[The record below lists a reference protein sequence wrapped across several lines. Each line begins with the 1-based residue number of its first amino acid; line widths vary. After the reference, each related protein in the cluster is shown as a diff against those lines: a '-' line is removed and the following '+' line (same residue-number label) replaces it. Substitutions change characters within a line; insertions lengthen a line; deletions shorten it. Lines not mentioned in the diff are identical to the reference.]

1 MAFNFTDNTIATAK
15 TPVIVDRAAM
25 RGIFSGLG
33 KKPKLPRLQ
42 PPERIRGN
50 AFGEKGVN
58 YTVIDKKGMAN
69 IVNHAEMKVLHELL
83 AEIEG
88 KTAEANSTTEAAIQS
103 STN

>member
-1 MAFNFTDNTIATAK
+1 MTFDIATK
-15 TPVIVDRAAM
+15 TITNTPVAVDRNAM
-25 RGIFSGLG
+25 KELFTGLG
-33 KKPKLPRLQ
+33 RKPKLPRLQ

-58 YTVIDKKGMAN
+58 YTIMDRKGMAN

-88 KTAEANSTTEAAIQS
+88 KAAEVNPTTDAAVQS

>member
-1 MAFNFTDNTIATAK
+1 MESDIATK
-15 TPVIVDRAAM
+15 TLVTVDRLA
-25 RGIFSGLG
+25 IQELFKGLG

-58 YTVIDKKGMAN
+58 YTVMDKKGMAN

-88 KTAEANSTTEAAIQS
+88 KTVEVNSMNEAVAKS

>member
-1 MAFNFTDNTIATAK
+1 MTFDIATK
-15 TPVIVDRAAM
+15 TITNTPVAVDRNAM
-25 RGIFSGLG
+25 KELFTGLG
-33 KKPKLPRLQ
+33 RKPKLPRLQ

-58 YTVIDKKGMAN
+58 YTIMDKKGMAN

-88 KTAEANSTTEAAIQS
+88 KTAEVNNTTLTAIPS
-103 STN
+103 FTE